1 METAHLLLIIL
12 AVFIALFLALFQY
25 IYKNKEKSQ
34 LNYWLSFLRFLS
46 LFSIFLL
53 LINPS
58 IKKEIFQII
67 KPNLVIAIDN
77 SSSIK
82 YKSEDTNVKNL
93 LELIKADNDLNAK
106 FSIEY
111 YSFGNEFKNLDSLR
125 FNENQTNLYTPLNEF
140 TKLYNKGINPV
151 LLITDGNQTVGN
163 TVEFSTYKSP
173 VFSFIVGDT
182 TKVEDIFINQLN
194 VNENTFI
201 NNQFPVEV
209 FVNYVG
215 NKSVTKNLSI
225 YYNGKRLHSKQL
237 NFSKTDNV
245 KTESFFLKAESKGN
259 QYYTVKIENLENEQN
274 VINNA
279 KDFSINVIEEKSEI
293 LILTDIMHPDLG
305 MLKKSIERN
314 KQHSVSILK
323 IDNYKTNISNYQL
336 VILYQPNKKFKKI
349 IEETQTKKINYFI
362 ISGSNTDW
370 NFLNTTQNIFAKNG
384 LSVTENYNPVFNMDY
399 VSFMSNDIGFSNF
412 APLEDAFGVVKFS
425 IPFQT
430 LLYQKIGNI
439 ATEEPLLATFD
450 NNNQRGGVLFG
461 ENIWRWRMN
470 SFNENK
476 TFELFDGFMS
486 NLIQYLA
493 SDFKS
498 KKLNA
503 TIKPIYFSNETIQVS
518 ANYFDDNLNLDKRV
532 KLWLTVSNKE
542 TDYLNKIPFAL
553 VNNRF
558 VAELSNIPAFEYSY
572 LIQVENQKE
581 SISGSFKVLPFE
593 IEQQFTQSNDS
604 SLKILASKTNGGVY
618 YNSQEIKM
626 LQDLKMDER
635 FKSIQKAFILKTPLI
650 DWKWLLGFIVLLL
663 SIEWFIRK
671 YFGKI

>member
-12 AVFIALFLALFQY
+12 AVFVALFLAIFQY

-46 LFSIFLL
+46 FFSIFLL

-67 KPNLVIAIDN
+67 KPNLVIAFDN

-82 YKSEDTNVKNL
+82 YKSQDTNVISL
-93 LELIKADNDLNAK
+93 LELVKADHDLNDK

-125 FNENQTNLYTPLNEF
+125 FNENQTNLYAPLHEF

-151 LLITDGNQTVGN
+151 VLITDGNQTIGN
-163 TVEFSTYKSP
+163 TVEFSFYKSP
-173 VFSFIVGDT
+173 VFSFVAGDT

-194 VNENTFI
+194 VNENTFV
-201 NNQFPVEV
+201 NNEFPVEV

-215 NKSVTKNLSI
+215 NESITKNLSI
-225 YYNGKRLHSKQL
+225 YYNGKRLFSKQL

-245 KTESFFLKAESKGN
+245 KIESFFLKAESKGN
-259 QYYTVKIENLENEQN
+259 QYYTVRIENLENEQN

-279 KDFSINVIEEKSEI
+279 KDFSINVVEEKSEI
-293 LILTDIMHPDLG
+293 LILTDIIHPDLG
-305 MLKKSIERN
+305 MLKKSIEQN

-323 IDNYKTNISNYQL
+323 IDNNKINASSYQL

-349 IEETQTKKINYFI
+349 IEEILTKKSHYFI

-370 NFLNTTQNIFAKNG
+370 NFLNSTQNIFKKKA
-384 LSVTENYNPVFNMDY
+384 LSVTENYNPVFNFDY
-399 VSFMSNDIGFSNF
+399 GSFMSYDIGFSNF
-412 APLEDAFGVVKFS
+412 APLEDAFGAVKFS
-425 IPFQT
+425 IPFKT

-450 NNNQRGGVLFG
+450 NNNQKGGVLFG
-461 ENIWRWRMN
+461 ENIWRWRMS

-476 TFELFDGFMS
+476 TFELFDGFIAK
-486 NLIQYLA
+486 LIQYLA

-498 KKLNA
+498 KKLNVS
-503 TIKPIYFSNETIQVS
+503 IKPIYFSNETIQVS

-542 TDYLNKIPFAL
+542 TNYLNKIPFAL
-553 VNNRF
+553 VKNRF
-558 VAELSNIPAFEYSY
+558 VAELSNVPAFEYSY
-572 LIQVENQKE
+572 LVEVENQKE

-593 IEQQFTQSNDS
+593 IEQQFTQSDDS
-604 SLKILASKTNGGVY
+604 ALKILASNTNGAVY
-618 YNSQEIKM
+618 YNNQEIDM

-635 FKSIQKAFILKTPLI
+635 FKSIQKASILKTPLI
-650 DWKWLLGFIVLLL
+650 DWKWLLGFIIFLL
-663 SIEWFIRK
+663 SIEWFTRK

>member
-349 IEETQTKKINYFI
+349 IEEIQTKKINYFI

-635 FKSIQKAFILKTPLI
+635 FKSIQKASILKTPLI

>member
-12 AVFIALFLALFQY
+12 AVFVALFLAVFQY

-67 KPNLVIAIDN
+67 KPNLVIALDN

-82 YKSEDTNVKNL
+82 YKSQDTNVISL
-93 LELIKADNDLNAK
+93 LELVKADYDLNDK

-125 FNENQTNLYTPLNEF
+125 FNENQTNLYAPLHEF

-151 LLITDGNQTVGN
+151 VLITDGNQTIGN
-163 TVEFSTYKSP
+163 TVEFSSYKSP
-173 VFSFIVGDT
+173 VFSFVAGDT

-201 NNQFPVEV
+201 NNEFPVEV

-215 NKSVTKNLSI
+215 NESITKNLSI
-225 YYNGKRLHSKQL
+225 YYNGKRLFSKQL

-245 KTESFFLKAESKGN
+245 KIESFFLKAESKGN

-279 KDFSINVIEEKSEI
+279 KDFSINVVEEKSEI
-293 LILTDIMHPDLG
+293 LILADIIHPDLG
-305 MLKKSIERN
+305 MLKKSIEQN

-323 IDNYKTNISNYQL
+323 IDNNKINASSYQL

-349 IEETQTKKINYFI
+349 IEEILTKKIHYFI

-370 NFLNTTQNIFAKNG
+370 NFLNTTQHIFKKKA
-384 LSVTENYNPVFNMDY
+384 LSVTENYNPVFNLDY
-399 VSFMSNDIGFSNF
+399 GSFMSNDIGFSNF
-412 APLEDAFGVVKFS
+412 APLEDVFGAVKFS
-425 IPFQT
+425 IPFKT

-450 NNNQRGGVLFG
+450 HNNQKGGVLFG
-461 ENIWRWRMN
+461 ENIWRWRMS

-476 TFELFDGFMS
+476 TFELFDGFMA

-498 KKLNA
+498 KKLNVS
-503 TIKPIYFSNETIQVS
+503 IKPIYFSNETIQVS

-532 KLWLTVSNKE
+532 KLWLTVSHKE
-542 TDYLNKIPFAL
+542 TNYLNKIPFAL
-553 VNNRF
+553 VKNRF
-558 VAELSNIPAFEYSY
+558 VAELSNVPAFEYSY
-572 LIQVENQKE
+572 LVEVENQKE

-593 IEQQFTQSNDS
+593 IEQQFTQSDDS
-604 SLKILASKTNGGVY
+604 ALKILASNTNGAVY
-618 YNSQEIKM
+618 YNNQEIDL
-626 LQDLKMDER
+626 LQDLKMDDR
-635 FKSIQKAFILKTPLI
+635 FKSIQKASILKTPLI
-650 DWKWLLGFIVLLL
+650 DWKWLLGFIIFLL
-663 SIEWFIRK
+663 SIEWFTRK

>member
-82 YKSEDTNVKNL
+82 YNSEDTNVKNL
-93 LELIKADNDLNAK
+93 LELIKADNDLNAI

-635 FKSIQKAFILKTPLI
+635 FKSIQKASILKTPLI

>member
-82 YKSEDTNVKNL
+82 YKSENTNVKNL

>member
-1 METAHLLLIIL
+1 METAHVLLIIL
-12 AVFIALFLALFQY
+12 AVFVALFLAIFQY

-53 LINPS
+53 FINPS

-82 YKSEDTNVKNL
+82 YKSQDTNVTNL
-93 LELIKADNDLNAK
+93 LELVKVDNDLNAK

-111 YSFGNEFKNLDSLR
+111 YSFGNEFKILDSLR
-125 FNENQTNLYTPLNEF
+125 FNENQTNVYTPLNEF

-151 LLITDGNQTVGN
+151 VLITDGNQTIGN
-163 TVEFSTYKSP
+163 TVEFSSYKSP

-182 TKVEDIFINQLN
+182 TKVEDIFINRLN

-201 NNQFPVEV
+201 NNEFPVEV
-209 FVNYVG
+209 FVNYAG
-215 NKSVTKNLSI
+215 NKSITKNLSI
-225 YYNGKRLHSKQL
+225 YYNGKRLYSKQL
-237 NFSKTDNV
+237 NFSKTDHV

-293 LILTDIMHPDLG
+293 LILTDITHPDLG

-323 IDNYKTNISNYQL
+323 IDNNKTNIINYQL
-336 VILYQPNKKFKKI
+336 VILYQPNKKFKKT
-349 IEETQTKKINYFI
+349 IEEIQTKKIHYFI

-370 NFLNTTQNIFAKNG
+370 DFLNTTQNIFKKKV

-399 VSFMSNDIGFSNF
+399 ASFMSNDIGFSNF
-412 APLEDAFGVVKFS
+412 APLEDAFGAVKFL

-461 ENIWRWRMN
+461 KNIWRWRMS

-476 TFELFDGFMS
+476 TFELFDGFIS

-503 TIKPIYFSNETIQVS
+503 SIKPIYFSNETIQVS

-542 TDYLNKIPFAL
+542 TNYLNKIPFAL

-572 LIQVENQKE
+572 LVQVENQKE

-593 IEQQFTQSNDS
+593 IEQQFTQSDDS
-604 SLKILASKTNGGVY
+604 ALKILASNTNGGVY
-618 YNSQEIKM
+618 YNNQEINM

-635 FKSIQKAFILKTPLI
+635 FKSIQKASILKTPLI
-650 DWKWLLGFIVLLL
+650 DWKWLLGFIIFLL
-663 SIEWFIRK
+663 SIEWFTRK

>member
-82 YKSEDTNVKNL
+82 YKSENTNVKNL

-618 YNSQEIKM
+618 YNSQEFKM

>member
-82 YKSEDTNVKNL
+82 YNSEDTNVKNL
-93 LELIKADNDLNAK
+93 LELIKADNDLNAI

-618 YNSQEIKM
+618 YNSQEFKM

>member
-82 YKSEDTNVKNL
+82 YNSEDTNVKNL

-635 FKSIQKAFILKTPLI
+635 FKSIQKASILKTPLI